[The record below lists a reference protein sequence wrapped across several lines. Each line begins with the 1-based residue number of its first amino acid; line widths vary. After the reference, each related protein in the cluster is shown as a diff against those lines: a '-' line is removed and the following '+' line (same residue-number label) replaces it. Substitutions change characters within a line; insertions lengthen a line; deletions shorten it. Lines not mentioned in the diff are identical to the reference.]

1 MKSTNSNSIRTT
13 LAIAIT
19 TLGLLASSGVNAAS
33 ACKGLDSAAC
43 GSTSSCGWVNG
54 YERKDGKK
62 VNSFCRTKSGKK
74 AKAATNANGTK

>member
-1 MKSTNSNSIRTT
+1 MKSTTLNSVRNT

-33 ACKGLDSAAC
+33 ACKGLDDAAC
-43 GSTSSCGWVNG
+43 GSAASCGWVNG

-62 VNSFCRTKSGKK
+62 VSSFCRTKSGKK
-74 AKAATNANGTK
+74 AKTIIDKKSNK